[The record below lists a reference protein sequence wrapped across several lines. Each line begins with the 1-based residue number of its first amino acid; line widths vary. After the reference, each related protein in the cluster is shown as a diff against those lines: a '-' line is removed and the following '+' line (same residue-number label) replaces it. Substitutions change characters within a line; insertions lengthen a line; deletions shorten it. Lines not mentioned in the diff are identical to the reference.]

1 MLRDLSIKNFAII
14 DDLRMRFDNGLTIM
28 SGETGAGKSIIVNA
42 VQLLLGARA
51 SAKLIRTGADTAELE
66 AFFELPRTAPAQD
79 VMQAHGLATDEGL
92 LVRRII
98 SRQDRHRVFI
108 NDRQATMQLLQAIT
122 ESLASISSQHAHQSL
137 LKEDYHLDILDQY
150 GNLMGLRASLQEI
163 YRGILPLLE
172 ERDKLSALRARQQ
185 EQRDLLTFQQA
196 EIEAAQLAAGEDEQ
210 LEQEHRRLRN
220 AQTLLETVNQC
231 LEALYSGQ
239 DAVADRLGAMH
250 RQLESAAAI
259 DGDLTAP
266 AKQVA
271 ELTYQVEDIVEALR
285 RYLRRVDSDDHRL
298 EEVEAR
304 LDTLNRLKRK
314 YGGGALDEVFAKYDA
329 VTLALADLDHLGGQL
344 DSLDQQLA
352 AGHERLAAAA
362 RKLHG
367 QRLAAAERLAGDM
380 ARELDSLHMPG
391 TRFAVNLEP
400 VPSDGRT
407 PTPLTVEGARV
418 DERGMDKAA
427 FMMAPNVGEDLKPL
441 AAIASGGELSR
452 VVLALKAILAASEAL
467 ETVIFDEVDA
477 GIGGGVAEIVGQKL
491 RTLAAHHQVICIT
504 HLPQIAQFGDHHFKI
519 AKAVHQG
526 RTRTSIA
533 PLDADE
539 RLEELARM
547 LGGIKITQRTR
558 DHAREML
565 ARK

>member
-1 MLRDLSIKNFAII
+1 
-14 DDLRMRFDNGLTIM
+14 
-28 SGETGAGKSIIVNA
+28 
-42 VQLLLGARA
+42 
-51 SAKLIRTGADTAELE
+51 
-66 AFFELPRTAPAQD
+66 
-79 VMQAHGLATDEGL
+79 
-92 LVRRII
+92 
-98 SRQDRHRVFI
+98 
-108 NDRQATMQLLQAIT
+108 
-122 ESLASISSQHAHQSL
+122 
-137 LKEDYHLDILDQY
+137 
-150 GNLMGLRASLQEI
+150 
-163 YRGILPLLE
+163 
-172 ERDKLSALRARQQ
+172 
-185 EQRDLLTFQQA
+185 
-196 EIEAAQLAAGEDEQ
+196 
-210 LEQEHRRLRN
+210 
-220 AQTLLETVNQC
+220 
-231 LEALYSGQ
+231 
-239 DAVADRLGAMH
+239 MH

-565 ARK
+565 ARKRSLAGCGLTRPK